1 MSYIEELA
9 AKAASARNEGPSF
22 IDDIAHKIAMII
34 CNRTFTEE
42 EGALLTSLT
51 RTYREVYR
59 IVELCNQHDT
69 RPTFLRRIL
78 AQQIADAWSAEEHD
92 FTKLNELREDYLIVV
107 AHQDKF

>member
-22 IDDIAHKIAMII
+22 LDDVAHKIATIV
-34 CNRTFTEE
+34 CSRTFTEE
-42 EGALLTSLT
+42 ENAALAGLT

-59 IVELCNQHDT
+59 VVELCHQHDT
-69 RPTFLRRIL
+69 RPSFLRRIL
-78 AQQIADAWSAEEHD
+78 AQQIADEWALPGHD